1 MGFPHFTRWPNVEGY
16 CGRRSYVAGDM
27 VDLHCAGRTD
37 SFTVEVARIGARREV
52 VFAAAGVRAS
62 DHDVPDDASESGCDW
77 PITAQIRTDEAWP
90 SGFYEVRL
98 VDEHD
103 SGRRDKAEAFFVL
116 KAPVDRRGRILL
128 VLSTNTYN
136 AYNQWG
142 GTCLYSG
149 AHRVSFLRPLER
161 GYLRRPSAP
170 DEVDFDGRITDTDG
184 DPTHRRLLR
193 YLADNDYPVWC
204 DSSGWHNWERRFVRW
219 AETAGHQLDYAVN
232 EDLHHDRSVLDGYA
246 LMLSVGHDEYW
257 SWEMRDAVDAFVERG
272 GNWAIFSGN
281 TCAWQVRFDGDT
293 MVSYKSDAR
302 RLDPVRDTA
311 RGHLLTSWWADP
323 LIGRPETQTTGLTFS
338 RGGYHRVGRALP
350 DGDGSYTVHQPD
362 HWAFAGLG
370 LQAGDRFGGDNFAVG
385 YEVDGCDLEWEGVK
399 PRATLLDG
407 APDDIQLIA
416 TAPAKLM
423 SITADHCE
431 APAGLWASLE
441 PPGDIE
447 ELATVLYGNDG
458 PESTARLARGH
469 AVMAEFTRGRG
480 RVLNV
485 GSADWAHGLDTDPV
499 VQYVTNTILETMTGR

>member
-1 MGFPHFTRWPNVEGY
+1 MGFPHYTRWPNVEGY
-16 CGRRSYVAGDM
+16 CGRRSYLAGEV
-27 VDLHCAGRTD
+27 VDLHCASRTGT
-37 SFTVEVARIGARREV
+37 FTVEVARIGAGREV
-52 VFAAAGVRAS
+52 VFTADGVTES
-62 DHDVPDDASESGCDW
+62 DHAVPHHVFETGCNWPVTLRIPTDV
-77 PITAQIRTDEAWP
+77 AWP

-98 VDEHD
+98 IDENAA
-103 SGRRDKAEAFFVL
+103 GPRAEAEAFFVL
-116 KAPVDRRGRILL
+116 KASARARGRALL

-142 GTCLYSG
+142 GSCLYSG

-170 DEVDFDGRITDTDG
+170 DQIDFDGRITDIDG
-184 DPTHRRLLR
+184 DPTHHRLLR

-219 AETAGHQLDYAVN
+219 AEAAGHQLDFAVN
-232 EDLHHDRSVLDGYA
+232 EDLHHDPSILDGYS

-257 SWEMRDAVDAFVERG
+257 SWEMRDAADAFVDQG

-281 TCAWQVRFDGDT
+281 TCAWQVRFEDNT

-302 RLDPVRDTA
+302 ELDPVCNTERV
-311 RGHLLTSWWADP
+311 HLLTSWWADP
-323 LIGRPETQTTGLTFS
+323 LIGRPETLTTGLTFS
-338 RGGYHRVGRALP
+338 RGGYHRVGQALA
-350 DGDGSYTVHQPD
+350 DGDGSFEVHRPD
-362 HWAFAGLG
+362 HWV
-370 LQAGDRFGGDNFAVG
+370 FGGLDLKTGDKVGGANFAVG
-385 YEVDGCDLEWEGVK
+385 YEVDGCDLEWEGGAPK
-399 PRATLLDG
+399 ATHLDG
-407 APDDIQLIA
+407 APDDIQILA

-423 SITADHCE
+423 SITADHCD

-441 PPGDIE
+441 PPGDLE
-447 ELATVLYGNDG
+447 ELTTILYGGDR
-458 PESTARLARGH
+458 PEQTARLAQGH

-499 VQYVTNTILETMTGR
+499 VQHVTNTILETMTRR